1 MRIARTTTKS
11 TTGGAR
17 KGGRAGGAAFAPA
30 GPRAGGGAAVTA
42 GGMLGSI
49 DALGVLQGV
58 DAADAAAGP
67 AAAAARGG
75 ALLEDLEALRDGLL
89 AGELDD
95 GVLADLAQRLG
106 ARRRERLEPG
116 LAAVLDDIELRAA
129 VELAKRE
136 RAAEASAPTAAPE
149 PSEHG
154 GAAGEAA
161 VRARRAYGATP
172 SVG

>member
-1 MRIARTTTKS
+1 MRVVRTTTKGI
-11 TTGGAR
+11 TGAPR
-17 KGGRAGGAAFAPA
+17 KGGRAGAAGFEPA
-30 GPRAGGGAAVTA
+30 GPRAAGGGAVAAT
-42 GGMLGSI
+42 GMLGSI

-58 DAADAAAGP
+58 DGADADAGP

-75 ALLEDLEALRDGLL
+75 ALLDDLEALRDGLL

-95 GVLADLAQRLG
+95 GALADLGERLQT
-106 ARRRERLEPG
+106 RRRERLEPG
-116 LAAVLDDIELRAA
+116 LAAILDDIELRAA

-136 RAAEASAPTAAPE
+136 RAAEAPAPAAAPE

-154 GAAGEAA
+154 GGAGEAA